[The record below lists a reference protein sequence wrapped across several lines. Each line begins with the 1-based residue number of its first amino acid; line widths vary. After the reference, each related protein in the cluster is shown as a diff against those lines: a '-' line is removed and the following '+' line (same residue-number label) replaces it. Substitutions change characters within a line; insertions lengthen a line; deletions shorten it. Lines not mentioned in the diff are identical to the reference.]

1 MNRTNVAVISI
12 KFRIVQSEVMTL
24 KQKLFFKEHLTQKH
38 HFLFVYFDEHV
49 CGIYFNKVWNCPE
62 CSEDSEKKLFL
73 KNISFKNIIC
83 HLCILMNMN
92 VAFISIQFGI
102 VQSVVMTLKQK
113 LFLTNI

>member
-38 HFLFVYFDEHV
+38 YFLFVYFDEYV

-62 CSEDSEKKLFL
+62 RSVDSEKNTVFEEHLTHKHVFLFVYL
-73 KNISFKNIIC
+73 NEYDC
-83 HLCILMNMN
+83 
-92 VAFISIQFGI
+92 GI
-102 VQSVVMTLKQK
+102 Y
-113 LFLTNI
+113 FN